1 MTSITTQPDYPTWF
15 KNPLNT
21 RVRIGQDY
29 RALSDESYWYA
40 KALSKDHVLVE
51 MHFVMDLELFK
62 SNDNVVYA
70 LSVLFHYEYS
80 NIVEDIIKGERGTR
94 DSFIKNQEDKRKVLL
109 LTPLGVCS
117 PSVFYNNNG
126 DLTATWKAIVLV
138 TDSESHEKLKCIVD
152 AIDSSGCGAPKTF
165 AYTTRVWRSEEAWW
179 NKVSSTYGSKYLNYL
194 NIHTNGGYSNY
205 LSWLDFKWKISD
217 GTMFSPND
225 TNCTKWLTQSII
237 DLRDKA
243 KNEQEQVGHQS

>member
-1 MTSITTQPDYPTWF
+1 MIDNTQPDYPTWF

-21 RVRIGQDY
+21 RIRIGQDY

-51 MHFVMDLELFK
+51 MHFVMDLESFK

-70 LSVLFHYEYS
+70 LSILFHYEYS

-117 PSVFYNNNG
+117 PSVFYNDNG
-126 DLTATWKAIVLV
+126 DLT
-138 TDSESHEKLKCIVD
+138 LKCIVD
-152 AIDSSGCGAPKTF
+152 TIDSSGCSTPKTF

-179 NKVSSTYGSKYLNYL
+179 NKVASTHGSKYLNYL

-225 TNCTKWLTQSII
+225 TNCTKWLTKSII